1 MNFGIRRTLACIG
14 KELTIPAS
22 ARNISSSTTHS
33 MSSLKVNDDRVIPNS
48 EAMSN
53 IRKNFLGNGSRKAF
67 TVAVEGNIGSGKTTF
82 LNRFCPETDNV
93 DVLAEPVDR
102 WRNVRGNNL
111 LAMMYED
118 PTRYSLLFQTY
129 VQLTMLERHNQP
141 CDKDAKIM
149 ERSLLSARYCFV
161 ENLFA
166 TGKMS
171 DAEHAVISEWFDYLV
186 SCPQLDI
193 DVDLVVYLRTSPE
206 VAYERILERH
216 RNEEVKVPFEYIRQL
231 HELHEEWLFTRTKFQ
246 TPSKIIV
253 IDANGNLESLQAVYD
268 EKKKTILEM
277 AKEANLKAT
286 RFD

>member
-1 MNFGIRRTLACIG
+1 MNSGIRRTLTCIA
-14 KELTIPAS
+14 KELAIPAS
-22 ARNISSSTTHS
+22 ARNISSSTTHN
-33 MSSLKVNDDRVIPNS
+33 MSTLKVNDDRFIQNG
-48 EAMSN
+48 EAMAN
-53 IRKNFLGNGSRKAF
+53 IRKNFHQNGPRKAF

-82 LNRFCPETDNV
+82 LNRFCPEIDNV

-161 ENLFA
+161 ENLHA

-193 DVDLVVYLRTSPE
+193 GVDLVVYLRTSPE
-206 VAYERILERH
+206 VAYERILARH
-216 RNEEVKVPFEYIRQL
+216 RNEEVKIPFEYVRQL
-231 HELHEEWLFTRTKFQ
+231 HELHEQWLITRTKFQ

-253 IDANGNLESLQAVYD
+253 INANGNLDSLEAIYD

-277 AKEANLKAT
+277 AKEANLKETA
-286 RFD
+286 F

>member
-1 MNFGIRRTLACIG
+1 MNPGIRRIPACIANSAN
-14 KELTIPAS
+14 LAS
-22 ARNISSSTTHS
+22 ARNVSITTTHR
-33 MSSLKVNDDRVIPNS
+33 MSTLKVKDDMVIPNS
-48 EAMSN
+48 EAMAN
-53 IRKNFLGNGSRKAF
+53 IRKSFHEKRSRKAF

-102 WRNVRGNNL
+102 WRNVRGTNL
-111 LAMMYED
+111 LAMMYDD

-161 ENLFA
+161 ENLHA

-186 SCPQLDI
+186 NCPQLDI
-193 DVDLVVYLRTSPE
+193 AVDLIVYLRTTPE
-206 VAYERILERH
+206 VAYERILARH
-216 RNEEVKVPFEYIRQL
+216 RNEEVKIPFEYIRQL
-231 HELHEEWLFTRTKFQ
+231 HELHEQWLISRTKFE

-253 IDANGNLESLQAVYD
+253 INANGDLESLQATYD
-268 EKKKTILEM
+268 EKKKTILQM
-277 AKEANLKAT
+277 AKEANLKAAH
-286 RFD
+286 FD